1 MKKFGFLFIALT
13 VAMNAFAQST
23 DDQIKEDPR
32 YGSTPEERVET
43 VKKIS
48 IYSEYVKTNNFKD
61 AYEQG
66 WKEVFEKAPLAT
78 VNLYTHGVKI
88 LHALYKEEKDAEQK
102 TKLSEELMKVYEQ
115 RLKYLDQLNAQS
127 KSQATE
133 ADIMGQY
140 AHDYISYNNKPSMSK
155 AYELLRKA
163 VDLGKGET
171 QYYVLEDLVKI
182 SAQRYTSKKDNEE
195 YREALLQDYLDCA
208 GYIDEFIAAQTNEK
222 VLENAHKSKENIDGH
237 FVKSGAADCESLQ
250 NIYGPKIENNK
261 DNLEYLTKVVNLMSI
276 FDCQSSDAYFAAA
289 EYAHAISPSVKTA
302 KSLGVLY
309 LKQRDDMDRALEF
322 FEQAIALDDDKV
334 SIGNTYYTM
343 AQLWLSKENYD
354 RCRTNLNKCI
364 QNNPNKGDAYIM
376 LGQLYAIKHQWSN
389 DPALNKCAYFAV
401 LDKMEQAKRVDPSV
415 ADKANSLIKEYSK
428 QVEGVTE
435 DLFMLGIKAGD
446 KIEIKGWIN
455 ETTTIR

>member
-1 MKKFGFLFIALT
+1 MKKFGFMFIGLF
-13 VAMNAFAQST
+13 VAVSSFAQT

-48 IYSEYVKTNNFKD
+48 IYSEYVKTNNYKD

-66 WKEVFEKAPLAT
+66 WKEVFENTPLAT
-78 VNLYTHGVKI
+78 VNLYTHGARI
-88 LHALYKEEKDAEQK
+88 LHSLYTSEKDADKKAEY
-102 TKLSEELMKVYEQ
+102 SAELMKVYEQ

-127 KSQATE
+127 QSKATE
-133 ADIMGQY
+133 ADVYGQY
-140 AHDYISYNNKPSMSK
+140 AHDYITYNPKPSLK
-155 AYELLRKA
+155 QAYELLRKA
-163 VDLGKGET
+163 VDLGKGAT

-182 SAQRYTSKKDNEE
+182 SAQRFSSNKENQD
-195 YREALLQDYLDCA
+195 YRDALIQDYLDCSA
-208 GYIDEFIAAQTNEK
+208 YIDEFIAAQTKEN
-222 VLENAHKSKENIDGH
+222 VLENAHKTKENIDGR

-250 NIYGPKIENNK
+250 TIYGPKIEANK
-261 DNLEYLTKVVNLMSI
+261 DNLEYLNKVVNIMYI
-276 FDCQSSDAYFAAA
+276 FDCRSSDAYFAAA

-302 KSLGVLY
+302 KSLGALY
-309 LKQRDDMDRALEF
+309 LKQRDDMDKALEF
-322 FEQAIALDDDKV
+322 YQQAIDLDEDKI
-334 SIGNTYYTM
+334 SIGDTYYTM

-354 RCRTNLNKCI
+354 RCRTCLNKCI
-364 QNNPNKGDAYIM
+364 SNNPNKGDAYIL

-401 LDKMEQAKRVDPSV
+401 LDKFEQAKRVDPSV
-415 ADKANSLIKEYSK
+415 AEKANSLIKDYSK